1 LLTKSNTQRN
11 FMHHKESVHDNEDLH
26 FKLLELAKSNLTYKS
41 TIQNLLEQHKKLIS
55 LTKEL
60 VQVLEAENPS
70 PEKQTSIIRQLR
82 LFGKTLQY

>member
-1 LLTKSNTQRN
+1 
-11 FMHHKESVHDNEDLH
+11 MHHKKCVHDNKDVHL
-26 FKLLELAKSNLTYKS
+26 KLLELIKSNQSYKS
-41 TIQNLLEQHKKLIS
+41 TTQNLLEQHKKLIS

-82 LFGKTLQY
+82 LFGKAPQY

>member
-1 LLTKSNTQRN
+1 
-11 FMHHKESVHDNEDLH
+11 MHHKESVHDNEDLQ
-26 FKLLELAKSNLTYKS
+26 FKLLELTKSNQTYKS
-41 TIQNLLEQHKKLIS
+41 TTQRLLDQHKKLIS

-82 LFGKTLQY
+82 LFGKAPQY

>member
-1 LLTKSNTQRN
+1 
-11 FMHHKESVHDNEDLH
+11 MHHKKSVHDNENLH
-26 FKLLELAKSNLTYKS
+26 LKLLELVKSNQSYKS

-82 LFGKTLQY
+82 LFGKTPQY